1 MVHTGIVIIGGGPA
15 GLQAALS
22 LGRIHRDAVLLDD
35 GRYRN
40 ATVSHMH
47 NVLGAD
53 GTAPGDFRARAREQ
67 LDAYDTVSAHSA
79 SAIEIAP
86 DATGFVTRLSDGG
99 VLHSRALILATGVR
113 DELPAVP
120 GLEALWGG
128 RAAQCPFCH
137 AHEFAGGRFGVL
149 GLGPA
154 AHLAPMLAPL
164 AGSIVALPLA
174 GEPAGPPAAVRV
186 AGSAVVGM
194 RETGSVVEVTLADGG
209 VEHVD
214 VVFAVPTLRQR
225 SPFAEQL
232 GLELNDSGCVR
243 VDEFQR
249 TSVPGVFAAG
259 DMAHL
264 PAYPLPM
271 ASVVSATAAG
281 LLAASGATM
290 HLLTS

>member
-1 MVHTGIVIIGGGPA
+1 MAHTEVLIVGGGPA

-22 LGRIHRDAVLLDD
+22 LGRIHRDAIVLDD

-40 ATVSHMH
+40 AMVSHMH

-53 GTAPGDFRARAREQ
+53 GTAPDDFRARAREQ
-67 LDAYDTVSAHSA
+67 VAAYGTVSIRGEQAT
-79 SAIEIAP
+79 EIAH
-86 DATGFVTRLSDGG
+86 DANGLVTRLTDGD
-99 VLHSRALILATGVR
+99 VLHSRAVILATGVR

-120 GLEALWGG
+120 GLEEIWGA

-137 AHEFAGGRFGVL
+137 AHEFAGGRFGIL
-149 GLGPA
+149 GLGAA
-154 AHLAPMLAPL
+154 AHLSPMLRPL
-164 AGSIVALPLA
+164 ADSIVALPLP
-174 GEPAGPPAAVRV
+174 GEEDEAPAGLVV
-186 AGSAVVGM
+186 ADSSVVSLRDTGSA
-194 RETGSVVEVTLADGG
+194 VEVTLADGG
-209 VEHVD
+209 VEQVD
-214 VVFAVPTLRQR
+214 VLFAVPTLRQR
-225 SPFAEQL
+225 APFAEQL

-264 PAYPLPM
+264 PAYPMPM

-281 LLAASGATM
+281 QLAASAATM

>member
-1 MVHTGIVIIGGGPA
+1 MAQTDILIIGGGPA

-40 ATVSHMH
+40 AMVSHMH

-53 GTAPGDFRARAREQ
+53 GAAPDDFRARAREQ
-67 LDAYDTVSAHSA
+67 LGAYDTVSARGEQATGIEQDA
-79 SAIEIAP
+79 S
-86 DATGFVTRLSDGG
+86 GFVTRLSDGDD
-99 VLHSRALILATGVR
+99 LHSRAVILATGVR
-113 DELPAVP
+113 DELPAIP
-120 GLEALWGG
+120 GLDAIWGG

-137 AHEFAGGRFGVL
+137 AHEFAGGRFGIL

-154 AHLAPMLAPL
+154 AHLSLMLSPL
-164 AGSIVALPLA
+164 AGSVVALPLA
-174 GEPAGPPAAVRV
+174 EERGEAPAGLPV
-186 AGSAVVGM
+186 AGSPVVGM
-194 RETGSVVEVTLADGG
+194 RDTGSAVELTLADGG

-225 SPFAEQL
+225 APFAEQL

-249 TSVPGVFAAG
+249 TSVPGVLAAG

-271 ASVVSATAAG
+271 ASVVSAAAAG
-281 LLAASGATM
+281 QLAASTATM